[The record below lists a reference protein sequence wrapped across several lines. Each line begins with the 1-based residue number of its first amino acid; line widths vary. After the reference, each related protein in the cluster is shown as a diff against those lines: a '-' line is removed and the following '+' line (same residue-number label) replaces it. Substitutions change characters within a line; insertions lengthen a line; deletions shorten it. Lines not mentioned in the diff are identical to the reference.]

1 MAQLNDK
8 QKEAMRFSR
17 DQYCILFDDSDSI
30 VFVYEPDYRIFYVF
44 GSKACKLKKILIRL
58 GLEILYPPSSIDN
71 DSYYEIPDDK
81 FYYLLYNLIHDEQK
95 IQII

>member
-1 MAQLNDK
+1 MAKFNDQ

-17 DQYCILFDDSDSI
+17 DQYSILFDHSDSI

-44 GSKACKLKKILIRL
+44 GSIACRLNQIIIRL
-58 GLEILYPPSSIDN
+58 GLEIFYPASSIDA
-71 DSYYEIPDDK
+71 DLYYEIPDNK
-81 FYYLLYNLIHDEQK
+81 FYYLLYNLVHDEQP